1 MLDPEDKTRS
11 MISRLNIIPQY
22 QQIRALEGLE
32 QNTAV
37 IHFRKSLAA
46 EWRVIW
52 RALEIC

>member
-1 MLDPEDKTRS
+1 MDPEDKTRS